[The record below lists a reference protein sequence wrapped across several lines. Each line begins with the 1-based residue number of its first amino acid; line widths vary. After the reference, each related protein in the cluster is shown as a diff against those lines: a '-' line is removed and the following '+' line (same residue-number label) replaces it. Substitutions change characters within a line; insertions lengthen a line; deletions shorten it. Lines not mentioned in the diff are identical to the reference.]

1 MSRLQRHTS
10 IHEAPSLTVHLQT
23 DLKEFLEND
32 GYYLSKSNASFH
44 IPYILI
50 PLFFQTWHSFLFRFR
65 IGSNPSTSIY
75 SSAWTTPFFPGQDF
89 LHWLIVGIID
99 WWFIIVPKLT
109 YHNRAYRMPL
119 LIKPPLQQN
128 LNKPP
133 LLSPKVHF
141 LRLFGAIIRKIS
153 INCHLKTLKFL

>member
-10 IHEAPSLTVHLQT
+10 IYEAPSLTVHLQT

-50 PLFFQTWHSFLFRFR
+50 PLFFQIWHSFLFRFR

-75 SSAWTTPFFPGQDF
+75 SSAWTTPFFSWARFSSLIDCW
-89 LHWLIVGIID
+89 HNWLMIYHSS
-99 WWFIIVPKLT
+99 KLT
-109 YHNRAYRMPL
+109 YRNPAYKMPL
-119 LIKPPLQQN
+119 LMKPPLQQN

>member
-10 IHEAPSLTVHLQT
+10 IYEAPSLTVHLQT

-32 GYYLSKSNASFH
+32 GYYLLVK
-44 IPYILI
+44 IKCILPYSIH
-50 PLFFQTWHSFLFRFR
+50 FFQTWHSFLFRFR

-109 YHNRAYRMPL
+109 YRNPAYKMPL

-133 LLSPKVHF
+133 LLIPKSP
-141 LRLFGAIIRKIS
+141 LFEAFWGNNPK
-153 INCHLKTLKFL
+153 NFNKLPP

>member
-65 IGSNPSTSIY
+65 IGSNPFTSIY
-75 SSAWTTPFFPGQDF
+75 SSAWTTSFFFGQDF

-109 YHNRAYRMPL
+109 YRNRAYRMPL
-119 LIKPPLQQN
+119 LIRTPWGTFWAHN
-128 LNKPP
+128 GRFW
-133 LLSPKVHF
+133 PKIVQK
-141 LRLFGAIIRKIS
+141 LCIFGRFSVK
-153 INCHLKTLKFL
+153 NYHCEQPETREF